1 MGQANVCYL
10 LEGKGK
16 PKSAQWIKEALD
28 YVARYKPEE
37 TSGDRAEEGA
47 DAAGRAESVE
57 DDPDSR
63 DAQRC
68 PVPVQFKEAPPGNL
82 GEDYSFRTKSEIRV
96 AKKKEARLV
105 RNDLQWLRR
114 KGRQLQV
121 VLFGKRCCDG
131 YEAERRNLIEAKSC
145 ASRESLRM
153 AVGQLLDYAY
163 RGKQELGEL
172 NKAVLL
178 PEAPSQEDVNWL
190 KSLDIAV
197 AWPKGEAFVDTA
209 GGQFT

>member
-1 MGQANVCYL
+1 M
-10 LEGKGK
+10 
-16 PKSAQWIKEALD
+16 
-28 YVARYKPEE
+28 
-37 TSGDRAEEGA
+37 
-47 DAAGRAESVE
+47 
-57 DDPDSR
+57 
-63 DAQRC
+63 
-68 PVPVQFKEAPPGNL
+68 
-82 GEDYSFRTKSEIRV
+82 
-96 AKKKEARLV
+96 
-105 RNDLQWLRR
+105 
-114 KGRQLQV
+114 
-121 VLFGKRCCDG
+121 VLFGKLYCDG